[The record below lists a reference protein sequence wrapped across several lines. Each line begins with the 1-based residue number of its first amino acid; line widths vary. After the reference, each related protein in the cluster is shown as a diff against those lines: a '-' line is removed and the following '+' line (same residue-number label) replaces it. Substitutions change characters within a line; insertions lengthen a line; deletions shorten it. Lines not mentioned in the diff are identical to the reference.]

1 MNVKLLMYICF
12 FAAIIHALK
21 AMSNARKYGRV
32 SSSVDK
38 NLFVYLMGQ

>member
-12 FAAIIHALK
+12 FAGVIHALK
-21 AMSNARKYGRV
+21 AMGNARKYGRV